1 MTTQKQREMNRERQQ
16 RFREKRRG
24 TLDASDYKMP
34 DVQSERLKQYS
45 NGVLEHIRAE
55 LGGFVRN
62 DDYIIRGVAC
72 TVLALENKWTQ
83 AVLNP
88 EGILAGNF
96 FPDAIASEAI
106 GHLRTS
112 RLAESPVFTELY
124 KRFIQAVAV
133 FCDTEDERYIDPRY
147 AAEVKAELAASEEK
161 GKL

>member
-1 MTTQKQREMNRERQQ
+1 MSIEKQRKQNRERQQ
-16 RFREKRRG
+16 RFRDKRRG
-24 TLDASDYKMP
+24 TLDESDYKMP
-34 DVQSERLKQYS
+34 DVQSERLRQYS
-45 NGVLEHIRAE
+45 DNALEQMRAE

-72 TVLALENKWTQ
+72 VVLALENKWTQ

-106 GHLRTS
+106 EHLRNS
-112 RLAESPVFTELY
+112 RLLESPAFKELY

-133 FCDTEDERYIDPRY
+133 FCDTEDERYVDPRY

-161 GKL
+161 EKL